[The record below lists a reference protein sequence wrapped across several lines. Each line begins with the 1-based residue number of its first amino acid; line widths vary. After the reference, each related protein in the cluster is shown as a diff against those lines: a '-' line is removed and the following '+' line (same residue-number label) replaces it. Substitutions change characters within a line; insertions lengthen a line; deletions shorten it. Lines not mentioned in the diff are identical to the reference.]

1 MQVWPVAAKTPAMMP
16 LAAAGRSAS
25 SKTTCGDLPPSS
37 RVTRLRLSA
46 AACATA
52 RPVAVDPVNATLST
66 PWCPASAAPSSR
78 LEPATTLNT
87 PSGKPGLVQ
96 HLGERERRRGG
107 VLRRLDDE
115 RAAGRQPGGELEGH
129 QQQRGVPRGDRAD
142 DADRLAA
149 GVDEVVGL
157 VGRDDPALDLVG
169 VPGEVAVPG
178 AQPLQLADHLPV
190 ELAVVAH
197 LDPGQPLGVLGDQVG
212 ELVHER
218 GALEARHRAP
228 LAVEGGAGGVDGVV
242 DVVGTA
248 LGDRRP
254 GGARVRVQRAERAPV
269 GGVDERA
276 RDVVLEPLEP
286 VRSGHESSLCRADHT
301 GKPPHATRLGRG
313 EIPRH
318 PRRSA
323 GGGLR

>member
-1 MQVWPVAAKTPAMMP
+1 MP

-52 RPVAVDPVNATLST
+52 RPVAVEPVNATLST
-66 PWCPASAAPSSR
+66 PLCPASAAPSSR

-87 PSGKPGLVQ
+87 PSGNPASCSTCANASVDAGECSDGLTTNV
-96 HLGERERRRGG
+96 
-107 VLRRLDDE
+107 
-115 RAAGRQPGGELEGH
+115 QPGGQARGELERH
-129 QQQRGVPRGDRAD
+129 QQQRGVPRRDRAD
-142 DADRLAA
+142 HADRLAA

-197 LDPGQPLGVLGDQVG
+197 LDPGEPLGVLGDQVG
-212 ELVHER
+212 ELVHAARRAGSRSSRPTRRR
-218 GALEARHRAP
+218 GRRGRRRRRGRCRRDLPSGIAAHGAP
-228 LAVEGGAGGVDGVV
+228 AYGSSEPNV
-242 DVVGTA
+242 
-248 LGDRRP
+248 RP
-254 GGARVRVQRAERAPV
+254 
-269 GGVDERA
+269 
-276 RDVVLEPLEP
+276 
-286 VRSGHESSLCRADHT
+286 
-301 GKPPHATRLGRG
+301 
-313 EIPRH
+313 
-318 PRRSA
+318 SA
-323 GGGLR
+323 ASTNLPAM